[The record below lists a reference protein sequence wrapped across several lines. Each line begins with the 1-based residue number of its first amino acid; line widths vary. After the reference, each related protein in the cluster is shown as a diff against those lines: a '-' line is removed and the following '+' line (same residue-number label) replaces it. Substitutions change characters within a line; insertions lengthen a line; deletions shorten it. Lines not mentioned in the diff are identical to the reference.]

1 MESYEIQFQPS
12 VRKDL
17 RKLSPDDVS
26 RILAKIEMLASEP
39 FPLQAIQL
47 QGVEQLYRI
56 RVGDYRI
63 VYGVDT
69 SAGYVLVYHVRH
81 RREVYRDL

>member
-17 RKLSPDDVS
+17 RKLSPDNVG
-26 RILAKIEMLASEP
+26 RVLAKIETLTNEP
-39 FPLQAIQL
+39 FPPQAIQL
-47 QGVEQLYRI
+47 KGGNQLYRI
-56 RVGDYRI
+56 RIGDYRV
-63 VYGVDT
+63 VYGVDV
-69 SAGYVLVYHVRH
+69 SAGYVLIYHIKH